1 MSEVNCNVSVFKGPW
16 KYQVCYKV
24 NITNLDIW
32 RKKLKD
38 GNYKI
43 KVFVNK
49 YIEQKVWQ
57 VWIYFQQELNY
68 VYPQLSMKP
77 LNSHHKMGQIITD
90 AG

>member
-1 MSEVNCNVSVFKGPW
+1 MEIVN
-16 KYQVCYKV
+16 
-24 NITNLDIW
+24 
-32 RKKLKD
+32 KKL
-38 GNYKI
+38 
-43 KVFVNK
+43 FVNK
-49 YIEQKVWQ
+49 YMEQKVRQ